1 MPTIYK
7 PKKKVTVNNQ
17 AYYQQ
22 RRKERQKIYNTSTWQ
37 KLRLSYMQ
45 QHPLCEECLKKGII
59 RSAKDIHHIISFM
72 TTDDMCERERL
83 AFDSS
88 NLQALCRE
96 CHNEKHNKKGSKSQV
111 HSGNER

>member
-7 PKKKVTVNNQ
+7 PKKKKVTNNQ
-17 AYYQQ
+17 AFYQQ
-22 RRKERQKIYNTSTWQ
+22 RRRERQKVYNTSTWQ
-37 KLRLSYMQ
+37 KLRQSYMQ

-72 TTDDMCERERL
+72 TTDDMCEREIL

-88 NLQALCRE
+88 NLQALCRD
-96 CHNEKHNKKGSKSQV
+96 CHCEKHNKKGSKLGSK
-111 HSGNER
+111 

>member
-7 PKKKVTVNNQ
+7 PKKVTNNQ
-17 AYYQQ
+17 AFYQQ
-22 RRKERQKIYNTSTWQ
+22 RRRERQKIYNTSTWQ
-37 KLRLSYMQ
+37 KLRQNYLS

-72 TTDDMCERERL
+72 STDDMCEREIL

-88 NLQALCRE
+88 NLQALCRT
-96 CHNEKHNKKGSKSQV
+96 CHCEKHNKKGSK
-111 HSGNER
+111 